1 MYEKKDLRVLKII
14 QKAREFGDGDLL
26 NEALVNQ
33 LVNAEF
39 KEIESKEREEFIAL
53 LNSLIEAK
61 DKALLSNP

>member
-1 MYEKKDLRVLKII
+1 MYEKNDLRVLKII
-14 QKAREFGDGDLL
+14 QTAREFGDGDLL

-39 KEIESKEREEFIAL
+39 KEIESKEREELIAL

>member
-26 NEALVNQ
+26 NEILVNQ

-39 KEIESKEREEFIAL
+39 EEIESKEREELIAL

-61 DKALLSNP
+61 DKALLSNS

>member
-26 NEALVNQ
+26 NEILVNQ

-39 KEIESKEREEFIAL
+39 KEIESKEREELITL

-61 DKALLSNP
+61 DKALLSNS

>member
-14 QKAREFGDGDLL
+14 QKAREFWDGDLL
-26 NEALVNQ
+26 NEILVNQ

-39 KEIESKEREEFIAL
+39 KEIENKEREELIAL

-61 DKALLSNP
+61 DKALLSNS

>member
-14 QKAREFGDGDLL
+14 QQAREFGDGDLL

-39 KEIESKEREEFIAL
+39 KEIESKEREELIAL

>member
-39 KEIESKEREEFIAL
+39 KEIESKEREELIAL

-61 DKALLSNP
+61 DKALLGNP

>member
-1 MYEKKDLRVLKII
+1 MYKKKDLRVLKII

-39 KEIESKEREEFIAL
+39 KEIESKEREELIAL

>member
-1 MYEKKDLRVLKII
+1 MYERKDLRVLKII

-39 KEIESKEREEFIAL
+39 KEIESKEREELIAL

>member
-33 LVNAEF
+33 LVNGEF
-39 KEIESKEREEFIAL
+39 KEIESKEREGLIAL

>member
-39 KEIESKEREEFIAL
+39 KEIESKEREELIAL

>member
-33 LVNAEF
+33 LLNAEF
-39 KEIESKEREEFIAL
+39 KEIESKEREGLIAL

>member
-14 QKAREFGDGDLL
+14 QKAREFRDGDLL

-39 KEIESKEREEFIAL
+39 KEIESKEREGLIAL

>member
-39 KEIESKEREEFIAL
+39 KEIESKGREELIAL

>member
-14 QKAREFGDGDLL
+14 QKAREFGDADLL

-39 KEIESKEREEFIAL
+39 KEMESKEREGLIIL

>member
-14 QKAREFGDGDLL
+14 QKARELGDGDLL

-39 KEIESKEREEFIAL
+39 KEIESKEREELIAL

>member
-39 KEIESKEREEFIAL
+39 QEIESKEREELIAL

>member
-1 MYEKKDLRVLKII
+1 MHEKKDLRVLKII

-39 KEIESKEREEFIAL
+39 KEIESKEREELIAL

>member
-26 NEALVNQ
+26 NEILVNQ
-33 LVNAEF
+33 LVNAEI
-39 KEIESKEREEFIAL
+39 KEIESKEREELIAL

-61 DKALLSNP
+61 DKALLSNS